1 MGEIRQIG
9 RFKILRALGA
19 GGQGMVYLAE
29 DSQLERQVAIKRL
42 RVRTAAHSEAL
53 QHEAR
58 IVSKVQGCSEHLGVE
73 QHQSIRDELTDFSG
87 KIRIELIAPDE
98 IVPQILQIIH
108 SNAYAGQKGDGI
120 LWVTEVVD
128 FYRLCKPMN

>member
-1 MGEIRQIG
+1 MKEIKAIIQPNKLNRI
-9 RFKILRALGA
+9 RDAFRELG
-19 GGQGMVYLAE
+19 GFPGMT
-29 DSQLERQVAIKRL
+29 VA
-42 RVRTAAHSEAL
+42 
-53 QHEAR
+53 
-58 IVSKVQGCSEHLGVE
+58 KVQGCSEHLGIE

-108 SNAYAGQKGDGI
+108 SNAYTGQKGDGI